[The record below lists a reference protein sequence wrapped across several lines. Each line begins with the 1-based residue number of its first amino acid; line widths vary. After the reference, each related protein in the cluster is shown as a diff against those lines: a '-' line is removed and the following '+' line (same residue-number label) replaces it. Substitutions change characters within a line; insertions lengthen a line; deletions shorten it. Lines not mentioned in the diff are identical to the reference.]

1 MKPFLSSL
9 SEIEERLASAQYSGL
24 IRLKQISEKRQFIE
38 ERISEVTRALK
49 NAELNLKEFK
59 ESNRRVERSP
69 SLKLDE
75 SRLEREVSLQTT
87 LYMTLKSQ
95 FENVKIEEKIKT
107 SDDGKG
113 ILITN
118 DAIEQISSLL
128 KNQTDKKVL
137 RVGVRSGGCSG
148 MSYTMDFIGGDEIN
162 ADDKVYDYS
171 LSAEQT
177 FKVICD
183 PKSLLY
189 IYGMQLDFSKDLI
202 GGGFNFV
209 NPNASQT
216 CGCGSSFAV

>member
-1 MKPFLSSL
+1 M
-9 SEIEERLASAQYSGL
+9 
-24 IRLKQISEKRQFIE
+24 
-38 ERISEVTRALK
+38 
-49 NAELNLKEFK
+49 
-59 ESNRRVERSP
+59 
-69 SLKLDE
+69 
-75 SRLEREVSLQTT
+75 
-87 LYMTLKSQ
+87 
-95 FENVKIEEKIKT
+95 ENVKIEEKIKT
-107 SDDGKG
+107 SDDGMG

-128 KNQTDKKVL
+128 KSQTNKKAL

-162 ADDKVYDYS
+162 SDDKVYDYS
-171 LSAEQT
+171 LSSEQT
-177 FKVICD
+177 FQVICD

>member
-1 MKPFLSSL
+1 M
-9 SEIEERLASAQYSGL
+9 
-24 IRLKQISEKRQFIE
+24 
-38 ERISEVTRALK
+38 
-49 NAELNLKEFK
+49 
-59 ESNRRVERSP
+59 
-69 SLKLDE
+69 
-75 SRLEREVSLQTT
+75 
-87 LYMTLKSQ
+87 
-95 FENVKIEEKIKT
+95 ENVKIEEKIKT

-118 DAIEQISSLL
+118 DAIEQISSIL
-128 KNQTDKKVL
+128 KNQTDKKAL

-162 ADDKVYDYS
+162 SDDKVYDYS
-171 LSAEQT
+171 LSSEQT

>member
-1 MKPFLSSL
+1 M
-9 SEIEERLASAQYSGL
+9 
-24 IRLKQISEKRQFIE
+24 
-38 ERISEVTRALK
+38 
-49 NAELNLKEFK
+49 
-59 ESNRRVERSP
+59 
-69 SLKLDE
+69 
-75 SRLEREVSLQTT
+75 
-87 LYMTLKSQ
+87 
-95 FENVKIEEKIKT
+95 ENVKIEENIKT

-128 KNQTDKKVL
+128 KNQTDKKAL

-171 LSAEQT
+171 LSSEQT

>member
-1 MKPFLSSL
+1 M
-9 SEIEERLASAQYSGL
+9 
-24 IRLKQISEKRQFIE
+24 
-38 ERISEVTRALK
+38 
-49 NAELNLKEFK
+49 
-59 ESNRRVERSP
+59 
-69 SLKLDE
+69 
-75 SRLEREVSLQTT
+75 
-87 LYMTLKSQ
+87 
-95 FENVKIEEKIKT
+95 ENVKIEEKIKT

-128 KNQTDKKVL
+128 KNQTDKKAL

-162 ADDKVYDYS
+162 ADDKVYVYS
-171 LSAEQT
+171 LSSEQT

>member
-1 MKPFLSSL
+1 MN
-9 SEIEERLASAQYSGL
+9 
-24 IRLKQISEKRQFIE
+24 IRTF
-38 ERISEVTRALK
+38 V
-49 NAELNLKEFK
+49 F
-59 ESNRRVERSP
+59 
-69 SLKLDE
+69 
-75 SRLEREVSLQTT
+75 
-87 LYMTLKSQ
+87 M
-95 FENVKIEEKIKT
+95 ENVKIEEKIKT

-118 DAIEQISSLL
+118 DAIEQISILL
-128 KNQTDKKVL
+128 KNQIDKKAL

-148 MSYTMDFIGGDEIN
+148 MSYTMDFIGADEIN
-162 ADDKVYDYS
+162 NDDKIYHYS
-171 LSAEQT
+171 LSSDQT
-177 FKVICD
+177 FQVVCD

>member
-1 MKPFLSSL
+1 M
-9 SEIEERLASAQYSGL
+9 
-24 IRLKQISEKRQFIE
+24 
-38 ERISEVTRALK
+38 
-49 NAELNLKEFK
+49 
-59 ESNRRVERSP
+59 
-69 SLKLDE
+69 
-75 SRLEREVSLQTT
+75 
-87 LYMTLKSQ
+87 
-95 FENVKIEEKIKT
+95 ENVKIEEKIKA

-148 MSYTMDFIGGDEIN
+148 MSYTMDFIGKDEIN
-162 ADDKVYDYS
+162 SDDKVYDYS
-171 LSAEQT
+171 LSSEQT
-177 FKVICD
+177 FKVVCD

>member
-1 MKPFLSSL
+1 M
-9 SEIEERLASAQYSGL
+9 
-24 IRLKQISEKRQFIE
+24 EKEKVDDQ
-38 ERISEVTRALK
+38 VT
-49 NAELNLKEFK
+49 
-59 ESNRRVERSP
+59 
-69 SLKLDE
+69 
-75 SRLEREVSLQTT
+75 
-87 LYMTLKSQ
+87 
-95 FENVKIEEKIKT
+95 T

-118 DAIEQISSLL
+118 DAIEQVSFLL
-128 KNQTDKKVL
+128 KNQIDKKAL

-148 MSYTMDFIGGDEIN
+148 MSYTMDFIGGDDIN
-162 ADDKVYDYS
+162 SDDKVYEYS
-171 LSAEQT
+171 VNAEQS
-177 FKVICD
+177 FKVVCD